1 MLPIHSRD
9 QQPKSILD
17 TALRLLHR
25 RRRAF
30 VRRNRLR
37 IIGGLFLFACWITLL
52 WTHRQV
58 GSSDSASAGAAFQQR
73 EAVNSSLRTLTHFA
87 GSAVTSAT
95 SPAVAVAPAL
105 VAVSTGDAATL
116 LASV

>member
-9 QQPKSILD
+9 QQPKSILNS
-17 TALRLLHR
+17 ALRLLHR

-30 VRRNRLR
+30 IRRNRLR

-58 GSSDSASAGAAFQQR
+58 GSSESASAGAAFQQGQ
-73 EAVNSSLRTLTHFA
+73 AVNGSVRTLTHFA
-87 GSAVTSAT
+87 GPALVSAT
-95 SPAVAVAPAL
+95 SSAVAVPPAL
-105 VAVSTGDAATL
+105 AAVSTGDTATL